1 MKKIKFATL
10 LIPIFC
16 ISLAFAQEPKRP
28 RITGIS
34 HVAVFVH
41 NMDSS
46 FAFYKDFLG
55 YEEPFRIK
63 KADSSIST
71 VFIKVND
78 TQCIELFPER
88 GEGNDRLYQVAFIT
102 DNAEA
107 LRVYLA
113 SQGVKVPAKVGKGRI
128 GNYNFTCKDPDGHTV
143 EIVQYEPD
151 GWTMIDAGKHVS
163 DARVSTHLKHIGF
176 AVDFLERS
184 MKFYRDILGF
194 QETWRGS
201 RDGKQLSWVNMRV
214 PDGTDY
220 VEFMLYQDPPT
231 MERLH
236 TMNHLSLEVADIQKA
251 VNHLEARSAR
261 KSYSQKMEVKAGIN
275 RKRQCNLFD
284 PDGTRT
290 EIMEPGTVDGIPTPP
305 SKAPAPRM

>member
-1 MKKIKFATL
+1 ML
-10 LIPIFC
+10 LIILLC
-16 ISLAFAQEPKRP
+16 ISFTLAQPAPRP

-34 HVAVFVH
+34 HIAVFVH

-46 FAFYKDFLG
+46 FAFYKDLLG
-55 YEEPFRIK
+55 YQEPFRLNK
-63 KADSSIST
+63 PDSTPST

-78 TQCIELFPER
+78 LQAIELFPER
-88 GEGNDRLYQVAFIT
+88 GENNDRLYQVAFIT

-107 LRVYLA
+107 LRLYLA
-113 SQGVKVPAKVGKGRI
+113 SKGVKVPTKVGKGRI

-143 EIVQYEPD
+143 EIVQYEAD
-151 GWTMIDAGKHVS
+151 GWTMLDAGKHMS

-176 AVDFLERS
+176 AVDSLERS

-201 RDGKQLSWVNMRV
+201 RDSVQLSWVNLRV

-220 VEFMLYQDPPT
+220 IEFMLYKDPPSI
-231 MERLH
+231 ERLG
-236 TMNHLSLEVADIQKA
+236 TMNHLSLEVGDAAAAAAFLEKKA
-251 VNHLEARSAR
+251 AR
-261 KSYSQKMEVKAGIN
+261 KNYPRPIEVRTGVN

-290 EIMEPGTVDGIPTPP
+290 EVMEPSTVDGKPVAP
-305 SKAPAPRM
+305 STAAAPR

>member
-1 MKKIKFATL
+1 MKQRILSVIFIFAL
-10 LIPIFC
+10 FV
-16 ISLAFAQEPKRP
+16 SAVSAQEVKRP

-41 NMDSS
+41 SMDSS

-55 YEEPFRIK
+55 YEEPFRLK

-71 VFIKVND
+71 VFIKIND

-88 GEGNDRLYQVAFIT
+88 GEGTDRLYQVALIT

-107 LRVYLA
+107 LRAYLA
-113 SQGVKVPAKVGKGRI
+113 SCGVKVPAKVSKGRI

-151 GWTMIDAGKHVS
+151 GWTLLDAGKHMS
-163 DARVSTHLKHIGF
+163 AARVSTHIKHIGF
-176 AVDFLERS
+176 AVDSLDRS

-201 RDGKQLSWVNMRV
+201 RDGKQLSWVNMKV

-220 VEFMLYQDPPT
+220 VEFMLYKDPPT
-231 MERLH
+231 KERLG
-236 TMNHLSLEVADIQKA
+236 TMNHLSLEVPDIQKA
-251 VNHLEARSAR
+251 VDMLEGRAARTLYR
-261 KSYSQKMEVKAGIN
+261 QKLEVKAGIN

-305 SKAPAPRM
+305 SDALPPR

>member
-1 MKKIKFATL
+1 MKQKKMSIISILAL
-10 LIPIFC
+10 LALTA
-16 ISLAFAQEPKRP
+16 SAQEVQRP

-34 HVAVFVH
+34 HIAVFVH
-41 NMDSS
+41 NIDSS
-46 FAFYKDFLG
+46 LAFYRDFLG
-55 YEEPFRIK
+55 YEEPFRLN
-63 KADSSIST
+63 KADGAISL

-78 TQCIELFPER
+78 TQSIELFPER
-88 GEGNDRLYQVAFIT
+88 GEATDRLNQIALVT

-107 LRVYLA
+107 LRAYLA
-113 SQGVKVPAKVGKGRI
+113 SRGVKVPEKVSKGRI

-151 GWTMIDAGKHVS
+151 GWTLRDTGKHMS
-163 DARVSTHLKHIGF
+163 DERVSTHLKHIGF
-176 AVDFLERS
+176 AVDSLDRS

-201 RDGKQLSWVNMRV
+201 RDGKQLSWVNLKV

-220 VEFMLYQDPPT
+220 VEFMLYKDPPT
-231 MERLH
+231 MGRLG
-236 TMNHLSLEVADIQKA
+236 TMNHLSLEVPDVQKA
-251 VNHLEARSAR
+251 VNMLEERPAR
-261 KSYSQKMEVKAGIN
+261 KLYPQKLEVKAGVN

-305 SKAPAPRM
+305 SNALPPR